1 MPVPSL
7 KSTSLLLAG
16 LLSGLSPLCLGPAQ
30 AALFQAKE
38 VKGESFV
45 LVAAPIGDGSSA
57 QLNIYEQVRD
67 KRPCFA
73 KEGNSPTVIRPLL
86 ASFDFTGICNR
97 YIDSNGYSVRIGDQ
111 DFGPDMR
118 LSVQQQTGDTLLLG
132 KAPSGATVLVARTG
146 GSGPGFLELKL
157 EPGWKVMRRH
167 FGSRALGHVYI
178 YRDRFPE

>member
-57 QLNIYEQVRD
+57 QLNIYEHH
-67 KRPCFA
+67 
-73 KEGNSPTVIRPLL
+73 
-86 ASFDFTGICNR
+86 
-97 YIDSNGYSVRIGDQ
+97 
-111 DFGPDMR
+111 R
-118 LSVQQQTGDTLLLG
+118 LPIER
-132 KAPSGATVLVARTG
+132 KAEA
-146 GSGPGFLELKL
+146 
-157 EPGWKVMRRH
+157 
-167 FGSRALGHVYI
+167 
-178 YRDRFPE
+178 

>member
-7 KSTSLLLAG
+7 KPTSLLLAG
-16 LLSGLSPLCLGPAQ
+16 LLSGLTPLYLEPAQ

-57 QLNIYEQVRD
+57 QLNIYEQVRNH
-67 KRPCFA
+67 RPCFA
-73 KEGNSPTVIRPLL
+73 KEGTAPTVIRPLL
-86 ASFDFTGICNR
+86 ASFDFTGICSR

-111 DFGPDMR
+111 DFGSDMR
-118 LSVQQQTGDTLLLG
+118 LSVQQQAGDTLLLG
-132 KAPSGATVLVARTG
+132 KATTGATLLVARTG

-167 FGSRALGHVYI
+167 FGPRALGHVYI
-178 YRDRFPE
+178 YRDSWPE